1 MQNPVKIQQIGSQ
14 NPPSWAQ
21 NPSKSVPRGLLEGSW
36 RPLGASLARRPPQE
50 PTSCPRNCKKPLLDP
65 LCASELEAQI
75 LPKSLL
81 DTSWKPIRYRAR
93 KMMPKVFQNPSEIHP
108 KSIQNQT
115 KIDDFFDHVLR
126 LLFGWVSSRD
136 EGTI

>member
-1 MQNPVKIQQIGSQ
+1 MKNPSQIHQNGTQ

-21 NPSKSVPRGLLEGSW
+21 NPLKSVPRGLLEGSW

-50 PTSCPRNCKKPLLDP
+50 PTSWPRNCKSPLLDP
-65 LCASELEAQI
+65 LWASELEAQI

-93 KMMPKVFQNPSEIHP
+93 KMMPKVFQNPSKIHP
-108 KSIQNQT
+108 KSIQNRS
-115 KIDDFFDHVLR
+115 KIDYFFDHALKHQFDFVSVL
-126 LLFGWVSSRD
+126 D
-136 EGTI
+136 